1 MEFLESHFG
10 ENPWPL
16 VLATLG
22 AAVVCLALLLATQN
36 GRHLVRGLVAVGLA
50 GVLLLVDWAWT
61 TDREKIAAAVSNAA
75 AAVKRND
82 IAGIRG
88 LLAPGA
94 VYMPNGSMG
103 TSGVEF
109 QSPLGNTLLRQ
120 ALDEVKF
127 DFLSVRKLEVSAGRQ
142 TRRGKADFE
151 VLCSGTWNP
160 SVGGSAINF
169 PPTTSAW
176 SFGLQKQKDGRWL
189 VDRITPT
196 QMPGGARNQANLP
209 GFLKR

>member
-16 VLATLG
+16 VLALLG
-22 AAVVCLALLLATQN
+22 VAVVCLALLMVTQN

-50 GVLLLVDWAWT
+50 CLLLVLDWAWT
-61 TDREKIAAAVSNAA
+61 TDREKIAATVSGIA

-82 IAGIRG
+82 IEAVRSR
-88 LLAPGA
+88 LSPNA
-94 VYMPNGSMG
+94 VYLPNGQTG
-103 TSGVEF
+103 GVEF
-109 QSPLGNTLLRQ
+109 QSPLGNTLLKQ

-127 DFLSVRKLEVSAGRQ
+127 DFLSVRNLNLSAGRQ
-142 TRRGKADFE
+142 TKRGKADFE

-176 SFGLQKQKDGRWL
+176 SFGLQKQKDGAWL

-209 GFLKR
+209 AFLKR

>member
-1 MEFLESHFG
+1 MPFLESHFG
-10 ENPWPL
+10 ENPWPVVVAL
-16 VLATLG
+16 LAV
-22 AAVVCLALLLATQN
+22 AAICLALLLVTQN
-36 GRHLVRGLVAVGLA
+36 GRHLIRGLVVVGLA
-50 GVLLLVDWAWT
+50 GLLLAVDWAWT
-61 TDREKIAAAVSNAA
+61 TDREKIAAVVSNAA

-82 IAGIRG
+82 IAGIRA

-94 VYMPNGSMG
+94 VYLPNGQSG
-103 TSGVEF
+103 GVEF

-127 DFLSVRKLEVSAGRQ
+127 DFLSVRKLEASAGRQ

-151 VLCSGTWNP
+151 VLCGGTWQP

-196 QMPGGARNQANLP
+196 QMPGGARNEANLP
-209 GFLKR
+209 AFLKR